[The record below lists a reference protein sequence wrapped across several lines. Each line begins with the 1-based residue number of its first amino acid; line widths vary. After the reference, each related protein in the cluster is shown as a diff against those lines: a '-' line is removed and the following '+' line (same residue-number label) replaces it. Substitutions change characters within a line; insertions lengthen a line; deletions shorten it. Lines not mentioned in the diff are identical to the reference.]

1 MTAYEIIL
9 KKRNGQP
16 LTQKEIHFFIS
27 EYLKHNITDYQ
38 MTAFLMA
45 VWYKH
50 LNDIER
56 FYLTM
61 EMMHSGYQFA
71 FPEIPAPKSDKHSTG
86 GVGDGVSLSLA
97 PLVASCG
104 VAVPMMSG
112 RGLGH
117 TGGTLDK
124 LESIPGFNVFP
135 DKKTIKKFLKKI
147 GVVLFGQ
154 TSDIVPAD
162 KKMYALRDV
171 TATVDSIDL
180 IASSIMSKKLCE
192 GTDSLVLDIKTGQG
206 AFMQSKQDAEKLAKA
221 MIKIGKYFKKDMT
234 AFITDMNQPLGYS
247 VGNSLEMIEHI
258 EILKDHGSPDL
269 TKLVTTLGGEMLKL
283 SGVVKSL
290 KEGTNKIQENIQNG
304 KGLEKLEQIINAQSG
319 DPRVLKDYN
328 RFPKPKIKLEIK
340 AKKSGYISN
349 LNALTIGKA
358 AILLGAGRLKA
369 NDKLD
374 YAAGFK
380 LLKKVGDK
388 VKKSETLAFAY
399 SSSTTKAES
408 GANLFLDAVSLSKT
422 QVKNKTNLILK
433 KI

>member
-1 MTAYEIIL
+1 MTAYDIIL

-27 EYLKHNITDYQ
+27 EYLQQNITDYQ
-38 MTAFLMA
+38 MSAFLMA

-50 LNDIER
+50 LNDKER

-61 EMMHSGYQFA
+61 EMMHSGYQFT
-71 FPEIPAPKSDKHSTG
+71 FPEISTPKSDKHSTG

-135 DKKTIKKFLKKI
+135 DKKTIKKSLKKI

-206 AFMQSKQDAEKLAKA
+206 AFMQSKQDAKKLAKA

-290 KEGTNKIQENIQNG
+290 KEGINKIQENIQNG
-304 KGLEKLEQIINAQSG
+304 KGLEKLEQIIKAQSG
-319 DPRVLKDYN
+319 DPKVLEDYT

-340 AKKSGYISN
+340 SKKSGYISN

-380 LLKKVGDK
+380 LLKKIGDK
-388 VKKSETLAFAY
+388 VKKGETLAYAY
-399 SSSTTKAES
+399 ASSTTKAES
-408 GANLFLDAVSLSKT
+408 GASLFLDAVTLSKE
-422 QVKNKTNLILK
+422 QVQSKTSLILD